1 MKVSERWLREWVD
14 PPVDTAGLA
23 RQLTM
28 AGLEVE
34 AVEPAAPAF
43 TGVVVAEVL
52 AVAPHPDADRLRVC
66 QVNTGGEAPLE
77 IVCGA
82 ANAAPG
88 MKVPCATVG
97 AVLPDGTE
105 IKKTRLRGVASAGM
119 LCSARELGLAEE
131 AEGLMVLDPDAPAGA
146 DLRAVLALDDHVI
159 ELGLTPNRGDCLG
172 MEGVAREVAVINRMA
187 LNPPPEAPVAPQV
200 EDALPVRLEAPAAC
214 PRYVGRVVRGVD
226 PAAPTPLW
234 MAERLRRAGLRS
246 LGPLV
251 DVTNYVMLELGQP
264 MHAFDLGRLAGGI
277 TVRMGRP
284 GETLTLLD
292 GQEVEPGEATL
303 VIADDSGPV
312 ALAGIMGGAATA
324 VGPETTDIFLE
335 SAFFAPEA
343 VAGRARAFGLHT
355 DSSHRFER
363 GVAPD
368 LQERAMERATALLV
382 DIAGGR
388 PGPLVVETRP
398 GHLPPRP
405 AITLRRDRI
414 ARLLGCEVPDAHVE
428 DILTRLGMQVTG
440 GDRTWEVVPPAFRFD
455 IGLEA
460 DLVEEVARIWGYGEV
475 PATRPRAELAMG
487 PRPEAR
493 VAPARWRALLAD
505 RGWYE
510 AVTYSFVDPE
520 LQRMLDPETPAVA
533 LANPLAADMAV
544 MRTSLWP
551 GLLKA
556 AQYNL
561 HRQQEQL
568 SLFEYGL
575 KFTRQDTEIIQEPS
589 LAGVAAGVR
598 EPRRWDGRREA
609 LDFFDL
615 KGDVEALLALTG
627 RRPAFAF
634 EAAVHPALHPGQSAR
649 VLHEGRPMGWV
660 GRLHPRLER
669 ALDLPRAVY
678 LFELDAAALAAGRLP
693 RFVPL
698 SRFPAIRRDLAIVVD
713 ETVPA
718 ADIQRCIREAAPP
731 FLTEIEVFDVYRGE
745 GIDSGRK
752 SLALGLTLQDLS
764 RTLTDTDVEAAVSRI
779 LGALERQ
786 LGATL
791 RE

>member
-1 MKVSERWLREWVD
+1 MKVSEQWLREWVD

-34 AVEPAAPAF
+34 AVEPAAPEF

-66 QVNTGGEAPLE
+66 QVNTGGGAPVE

-82 ANAAPG
+82 PNVAPG

-97 AVLPDGTE
+97 ARLPGGTK
-105 IKKTRLRGVASAGM
+105 IKRSKLRGVTSEGM

-131 AEGLMVLDPDAPAGA
+131 AEGLMALDPDAPVGA
-146 DLRAVLALDDHVI
+146 DLRAYLGLDDQVL

-200 EDALPVRLEAPAAC
+200 EDTLPVRLEAPAAC

-226 PAAPTPLW
+226 PAARTPLW
-234 MAERLRRAGLRS
+234 MAERLRRAGVRS

-292 GQEVEPGEATL
+292 GQEVEPGEGTL

-312 ALAGIMGGAATA
+312 ALAGIMGGEATA
-324 VGPETTDIFLE
+324 VGGATTDIFLE

-398 GHLPPRP
+398 EHLPPRP
-405 AITLRRDRI
+405 AITLRRERI

-440 GDRTWEVVPPAFRFD
+440 GDRAWEVVPPAFRFD
-455 IGLEA
+455 VGLEA

-510 AVTYSFVDPE
+510 AITYSFVDPE

-556 AQYNL
+556 VQYNL

-598 EPRRWDGRREA
+598 EPRRWDGPREA

-627 RRPAFAF
+627 RPSAFAF
-634 EAAVHPALHPGQSAR
+634 EAAAHPALHPGQSAR

-693 RFVPL
+693 RFAPL
-698 SRFPAIRRDLAIVVD
+698 SRFPAIRRDIAIVVD

-731 FLTEIEVFDVYRGE
+731 ILKEIEVFDVYRGE